1 MAKMSVVNK
10 RLVIIPTYNE
20 RENIELILARV
31 FSLEIP
37 FDVLIVD
44 DDSPDGTS
52 QIVQSLQATHSNLHL
67 ITRKGK
73 SGLGTAYLRGFRYA
87 LEQGYEYIFEMDAD
101 FSHNPK
107 DLVRLYLTCYED
119 GYDLAIGSR
128 YVTGVNVINWPIGRV
143 LLSYFASSY
152 VRTISGLPIRD
163 TTAGFK
169 CYRRQVLETIDL
181 NKIKFMG
188 YAFQIEMKFATWKL
202 GFKIKEIPIVFTDRT
217 RGESKLSKG
226 IFKEAVFG
234 VIKMKIRHLLGFRY
248 SRKSIKLNSLD
259 GVDSGNDHS
268 GQQQDGA
275 YDQKSKEV

>member
-1 MAKMSVVNK
+1 
-10 RLVIIPTYNE
+10 LV
-20 RENIELILARV
+20 
-31 FSLEIP
+31 
-37 FDVLIVD
+37 VD

-52 QIVQSLQATHSNLHL
+52 EIVQSLQAQNPNLHL

-73 SGLGTAYLRGFRYA
+73 SGLGTAYIRGFQYA
-87 LEQGYEYIFEMDAD
+87 LEHGYQFIFEMDAD

-107 DLVRLYLTCYED
+107 DLVRLYLTCYEED
-119 GYDLAIGSR
+119 FDLAIGSR

-152 VRTISGLPIRD
+152 VRAVSGLPIRD

-169 CYRRQVLETIDL
+169 CYRRQVLEAIDL
-181 NKIKFMG
+181 HKIKFMG

-248 SRKSIKLNSLD
+248 SKKSVKLD
-259 GVDSGNDHS
+259 GLDGINAADDHS
-268 GQQQDGA
+268 GKQQDRT

>member
-1 MAKMSVVNK
+1 MSDSNK

-20 RENIELILARV
+20 RENIELILTRV
-31 FSLEIP
+31 FSLEIS
-37 FDVLIVD
+37 FDVLVVD

-52 QIVQSLQATHSNLHL
+52 EVVRSLQADNSNLHL

-73 SGLGTAYLRGFRYA
+73 SGLGTAYIRGFQYA
-87 LEQGYEYIFEMDAD
+87 LEHGYDYIFEMDAD

-107 DLVRLYLTCYED
+107 DLVRLYLTCYEE

-169 CYRRQVLETIDL
+169 CYKRQVLQTIEL
-181 NKIKFMG
+181 SKIKFMG

-248 SRKSIKLNSLD
+248 GKKSSQVAQSN
-259 GVDSGNDHS
+259 
-268 GQQQDGA
+268 
-275 YDQKSKEV
+275 